1 LNEALRWW
9 LVLQVTAIL
18 LLPLCLALFA
28 RLPDRGYALSK
39 PFALLLL
46 GYAFW
51 LLNSLRILP
60 NSPRGIII
68 ALVLLTLVS
77 GVFARARRGELLA
90 WLEEHATYMLGVELL
105 LFFSFLFFVWL
116 RSFNGSIL
124 GTEQPMDLMFLNAAT
139 QAEHF
144 PPKDPWL
151 SGHTVAYYYFG
162 YLIVAMVGQLA
173 GVATEIGYNLGL
185 AMTAA
190 LALTGAFGLVYNLV
204 AMREATVERAPAV
217 PKPPPGRSRRAAR
230 DVAAAAPTS
239 EDRTTGST
247 GTLGFTNWRPPVFA
261 LAGGLMLVVMGNL
274 VFVFHFLSAY
284 GFGSAG
290 FYNWLRID
298 GLSADEG
305 RESWYPSDAFAYFNA
320 SRIIPESIAQ
330 SAEQGGAVVT
340 GRVITEFP
348 MFSFLLGD
356 LHPHVM
362 ALPFVLLAAA
372 AALTLYRSR
381 EPLDITFWLQ
391 RPLALVGVALIA
403 GGLAFL
409 NTWDFATLAF
419 VISAAALLRN
429 FADFREQL
437 ILPAADSTRAEL
449 RSIGVQLT
457 PAGIGVGVIGVL
469 LIGPLWLAAPQFLML
484 AALLIGGFVLIG
496 LWIIYVS
503 FEGWPWQVEVVARTV
518 SFVVPMVLLAIDAYL
533 PFYSGFSSQASG
545 LGAVVANT
553 NVTEPGTRPVHLL
566 IFWLPLFA
574 VVIPFCLARILA
586 ARERITTSAAA
597 LACAPAALVVLGW
610 ALLFGWQ
617 NIRNSNKLEGAAGL
631 FSQID
636 ERGAGWLTAL
646 ILATLLSAALLALWA
661 ELTAGDGEDER
672 EGVVFTLGL
681 SATALLLILG
691 TEFFYVGD
699 IFNSRM
705 NTVFKLYYQAWLL
718 LSVAGGFSLY
728 YLASR
733 WRFTFSREAVFRAG
747 WASLVGIMLA
757 GAALYTVGGTLN
769 RTEGFDATGDLS
781 GLHWMPADE
790 QAAFAWLRK
799 QADGQ
804 KLVIAE
810 AVGGDYTETA
820 RVSAATGLPTILGWG
835 GHEDQWRGSVA
846 PRVGRFEDVNN
857 MYLAPDLAQAR
868 VILEKY
874 DVTYV
879 YVGSVERSKY
889 SDAPLAKFQELP
901 VAFTS
906 GSVTIYRAKGI
917 AGEVTAAP

>member
-1 LNEALRWW
+1 MNEALRWW
-9 LVLQVTAIL
+9 LVLQVTAVL

-46 GYAFW
+46 GYTFW
-51 LLNSLRILP
+51 LLNSLHFLP

-68 ALVLLTLVS
+68 ALVLLALLS
-77 GVFARARRGELLA
+77 AAFARARREELLA
-90 WLEEHATYMLGVELL
+90 WLEAHSTYMLGVEVLL
-105 LFFSFLFFVWL
+105 LVAFLSFVWL

-204 AMREATVERAPAV
+204 AMREATAERAPAA
-217 PKPPPGRSRRAAR
+217 PKPPRVRSRRAAL
-230 DVAAAAPTS
+230 DSADKAMPVDADAAHPGAAAV
-239 EDRTTGST
+239 
-247 GTLGFTNWRPPVFA
+247 LGNWRPSVFA
-261 LAGGLMLVVMGNL
+261 LAGALMLVVMGNL

-290 FYNWLRID
+290 FYKWLRID

-381 EPLDITFWLQ
+381 EPLDVTFWLQ
-391 RPLALVGVALIA
+391 RPLALVGVALIV

-409 NTWDFATLAF
+409 NTWDLATMLF
-419 VISAAALLRN
+419 VIVAAASISNYLRV
-429 FADFREQL
+429 
-437 ILPAADSTRAEL
+437 RA
-449 RSIGVQLT
+449 LT
-457 PAGIGVGVIGVL
+457 PDLALQIGSFALPLVVL
-469 LIGPLWLAAPQFLML
+469 A
-484 AALLIGGFVLIG
+484 
-496 LWIIYVS
+496 
-503 FEGWPWQVEVVARTV
+503 VV
-518 SFVVPMVLLAIDAYL
+518 AYL
-533 PFYSGFSSQASG
+533 PFYVNFSSQANG
-545 LGAVVANT
+545 LGAVVANRT
-553 NVTEPGTRPVHLL
+553 VTEPGTRPVHLL

-574 VVIPFCLARILA
+574 VVVPFCLARILA
-586 ARERITTSAAA
+586 ARERITAVAVA
-597 LACAPAALVVLGW
+597 LACAPAAFVVLGW

-617 NIRNSNKLEGAAGL
+617 NLRNSSKLEGAPGL

-646 ILATLLSAALLALWA
+646 ILAALLSVALLALWA

-691 TEFFYVGD
+691 TEFYYVGD

-718 LSVAGGFSLY
+718 LSIAGGFSLY

-733 WRFTFSREAVFRAG
+733 WRFTFNREALFRTG
-747 WASLVGIMLA
+747 WASLAAIMLA
-757 GAALYTVGGTLN
+757 GATLYTVGGTLN
-769 RTEGFDATGDLS
+769 RTEGFDATGELR

-790 QAAFAWLRK
+790 QAAFAWLRE

-804 KLVIAE
+804 QVVIAE

-846 PRVGRFEDVNN
+846 PRVGRFEDVNS
-857 MYLAPDLAQAR
+857 MYLAPDLVQAR
-868 VILEKY
+868 AILEKY

-889 SDAPLAKFQELP
+889 SDGPLAKFQQLP
-901 VAFTS
+901 VAFAS